1 MDRLVDD
8 GFIEK
13 PKCMRKHSRVLT
25 NEGIEKAKE
34 LLDHVGPSLGFNKK
48 TGRISSAEPSPAETH
63 LDHSNFRLELDAK
76 TVLDAKSHV
85 LSHRVDILT
94 RCLSVIPQ
102 EQAAAFPKHRHRLCD
117 NREDLHC
124 RSARRRK
131 A

>member
-48 TGRISSAEPSPAETH
+48 DWT
-63 LDHSNFRLELDAK
+63 N
-76 TVLDAKSHV
+76 
-85 LSHRVDILT
+85 
-94 RCLSVIPQ
+94 
-102 EQAAAFPKHRHRLCD
+102 
-117 NREDLHC
+117 
-124 RSARRRK
+124 
-131 A
+131 